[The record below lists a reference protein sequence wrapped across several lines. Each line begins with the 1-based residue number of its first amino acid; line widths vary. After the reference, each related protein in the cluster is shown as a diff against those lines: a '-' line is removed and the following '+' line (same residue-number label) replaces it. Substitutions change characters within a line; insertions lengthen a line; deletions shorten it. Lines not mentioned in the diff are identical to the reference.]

1 MWRLQALLQPSHDI
15 AGSTAWNNAVYNA
28 SAAVRDN
35 SEYQAPEPATY
46 EKSRERKNAPR
57 NVSGKELRPCAE
69 PFEEWTSHH
78 VHDWLSTSVK
88 LPEIAERAFSSGV
101 SGEVALEMDKVD
113 WQEAGATRIQAI
125 VIMCELKKLR

>member
-28 SAAVRDN
+28 SAAVRDDT
-35 SEYQAPEPATY
+35 EYQAPEPATY
-46 EKSRERKNAPR
+46 IRSRERKNAPR

-69 PFEEWTSHH
+69 PFEEWTSQH

-88 LPEIAERAFSSGV
+88 LPEVAKSSGYV
-101 SGEVALEMDKVD
+101 LHSSIWLTPDPGPNISGCPQEIGARALSCSSLENSV
-113 WQEAGATRIQAI
+113 
-125 VIMCELKKLR
+125 